1 MGSIAFEKGKM
12 PDNDNEA
19 AIDRNSLIRL
29 GQGTDI
35 GDIITL
41 NDKEYTLCGIMN
53 SYTNVWNDGKKLPGI
68 IVTENEADN
77 IATDETY
84 ITKFHR

>member
-1 MGSIAFEKGKM
+1 M

-19 AIDRNSLIRL
+19 AIDRNSLNRL

-41 NDKEYTLCGIMN
+41 NDKEYTLSGIMN

-68 IVTENEADN
+68 IVTEMRQT
-77 IATDETY
+77 ILRRMKHTY
-84 ITKFHR
+84 MHIHYKVS